1 MAKFT
6 HNPSRSFE
14 NWFNFQSSH
23 IFVLISLLYICIL
36 FLNRAFILA
45 DIAVFELLQER
56 NQLSLFNFFYGG
68 QYFITPIWLIWKFS
82 VTALIL
88 WMGCFMFGYKVTYQ
102 ALWKWVMCC
111 EIIFIIPEL
120 IKFLWF
126 FLIPGDPN
134 YNDILAFYPL
144 SLLSWFNYEHIPE
157 QLHYPLKS
165 MNVFELGYWILLVM
179 GIFFLSGKQQKISI
193 YIVLSSYLLF
203 FLFWLIFYGLVF
215 R

>member
-6 HNPSRSFE
+6 HNPSKSFE

-56 NQLSLFNFFYGG
+56 NQLSLFNFFYGS

-144 SLLSWFNYEHIPE
+144 SLLSWFNYEDIPE

-179 GIFFLSGKQQKISI
+179 GIFFLSGKQLKIAI

>member
-56 NQLSLFNFFYGG
+56 NQLSLFNFFYGS

-82 VTALIL
+82 VTAFIL

-126 FLIPGDPN
+126 FLTPGDAN
-134 YNDILAFYPL
+134 YKDILAFYPL
-144 SLLSWFNYEHIPE
+144 SLLSWFNYEQIPE

-179 GIFFLSGKQQKISI
+179 GIFFLSGKQLKIAI
-193 YIVLSSYLLF
+193 YIVVSSYLFF

>member
-56 NQLSLFNFFYGG
+56 NQLSLFNFFYGS
-68 QYFITPIWLIWKFS
+68 QYFITPIWLVWKFS

-126 FLIPGDPN
+126 FLIPGDPD

-144 SLLSWFNYEHIPE
+144 SILSWLSYEYVPKR
-157 QLHYPLKS
+157 LHYPLKS
-165 MNVFELGYWILLVM
+165 INIFELGYWILLVI
-179 GIFFLSGKQQKISI
+179 GVFFLSKKKLKNAI